1 MDYSIDI
8 EEIMDEIRGDID
20 RRDLD
25 DSILE
30 FDLTVTDK
38 RLINQLQFA
47 SETALVV
54 PNRKVEGNR
63 LVQTIKRFIRKST
76 RFYVQPIVEDQNR
89 YNMTIL
95 QVTEELLKHIEEC
108 ETKLQNQEHE
118 IKRLKKEL
126 DKVLSSNRTAEG
138 EK

>member
-8 EEIMDEIRGDID
+8 EEIMDEIRRDID

-63 LVQTIKRFIRKST
+63 KQLNVLYGSPQDFMYSLLWRIR
-76 RFYVQPIVEDQNR
+76 IG
-89 YNMTIL
+89 I
-95 QVTEELLKHIEEC
+95 I
-108 ETKLQNQEHE
+108 
-118 IKRLKKEL
+118 
-126 DKVLSSNRTAEG
+126 
-138 EK
+138 